1 VGACRVFGLH
11 TADALAG
18 YTPMEGAR
26 AACGGIFSD
35 FLPLFTLRFRIFPY
49 LVYMEGDGRLSDAKR
64 TEEFLDLYSSCQRSL
79 YVYIV
84 MLIGNPIDAHDV
96 LQDTSLVLWQK
107 FDQFELG
114 TSFSAW
120 AREVAR
126 YRVLR
131 YRQIHANDA
140 PMLDPQVLEMLA
152 AQIGEGDD
160 REDQLRAETL
170 LGCVEGLSDA
180 DRELIRL
187 RYVSGVRVKV
197 LSERLHRSENAV
209 SQSLGRI
216 RRLLR
221 KCVEEAAGRRH
232 RGDSE

>member
-1 VGACRVFGLH
+1 MVGDRQ
-11 TADALAG
+11 
-18 YTPMEGAR
+18 
-26 AACGGIFSD
+26 
-35 FLPLFTLRFRIFPY
+35 
-49 LVYMEGDGRLSDAKR
+49 LSDAQR
-64 TEEFLDLYSSCQRSL
+64 TQEFLNLYSSCQRSL

-84 MLIGNPIDAHDV
+84 TLIGNPIDAHDV

-140 PMLDPQVLEMLA
+140 PILDPRVLDAVAERIGNVDDRRDQLHAEMLV
-152 AQIGEGDD
+152 
-160 REDQLRAETL
+160 
-170 LGCVEGLSDA
+170 GCVEQLSDA
-180 DRELIRL
+180 DRNLIRL
-187 RYVSGVRVKV
+187 RYASGVRVKV
-197 LSERLHRSENAV
+197 LSQRLNRSENAV
-209 SQSLGRI
+209 SQSLSRI

-221 KCVEEAAGRRH
+221 KCIEQSVEQREKEGPR
-232 RGDSE
+232 DE

>member
-1 VGACRVFGLH
+1 MKDMSDQRRFP
-11 TADALAG
+11 DA
-18 YTPMEGAR
+18 R
-26 AACGGIFSD
+26 
-35 FLPLFTLRFRIFPY
+35 
-49 LVYMEGDGRLSDAKR
+49 R
-64 TEEFLDLYSSCQRSL
+64 TEEFLELYSSCQHSL

-84 MLIGNPIDAHDV
+84 TLIGNPVDAHDV
-96 LQDTSLVLWQK
+96 LQDTNLVLWQK
-107 FDQFELG
+107 FDQFECG

-140 PMLDPQVLEMLA
+140 PILAPSVLDALA
-152 AQIGEGDD
+152 KRLDEVD
-160 REDQLRAETL
+160 RRRDELYTEQLLDCIER
-170 LGCVEGLSDA
+170 LGDA

-187 RYVSGVRVKV
+187 RYRSSVRVKA
-197 LSERLHRSENAV
+197 LAEQLHRSENAV

-221 KCVEEAAGRRH
+221 KCVEEGVKRTEE
-232 RGDSE
+232 GDSAG

>member
-1 VGACRVFGLH
+1 MV
-11 TADALAG
+11 D
-18 YTPMEGAR
+18 
-26 AACGGIFSD
+26 
-35 FLPLFTLRFRIFPY
+35 
-49 LVYMEGDGRLSDAKR
+49 DGRVPDAQR
-64 TEEFLDLYSSCQRSL
+64 TQEFLDLYSACQHSL

-84 MLIGNPIDAHDV
+84 TLIGNPIDAHDV

-114 TSFSAW
+114 TSFWAW

-131 YRQIHANDA
+131 YRQIHADDA
-140 PMLDPQVLEMLA
+140 PILEPRVLDVLA
-152 AQIGEGDD
+152 A
-160 REDQLRAETL
+160 RLRASDLGEDPFRTETL
-170 LGCVEGLSDA
+170 LGCVEALGDA

-187 RYVSGVRVKV
+187 RYLTGVRVKV

-221 KCVEEAAGRRH
+221 KCVEEAAVRREK
-232 RGDSE
+232 GDSGE